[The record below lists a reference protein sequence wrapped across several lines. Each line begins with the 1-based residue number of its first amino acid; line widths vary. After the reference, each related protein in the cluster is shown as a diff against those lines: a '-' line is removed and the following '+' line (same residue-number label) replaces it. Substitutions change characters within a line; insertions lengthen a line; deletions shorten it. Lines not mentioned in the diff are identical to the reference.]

1 MNLSGIEPSFGVDTF
16 NEAKFK
22 NETQTVATDI
32 LALLFGKPGYFPSM
46 PELGINIQETL
57 YMFWDELDETAL
69 KAQIAAQCEEFS
81 EYIDDGSLD
90 VIKSSYN
97 DQPLLLIVIPVQI
110 QYKKEN
116 LAIGV
121 TTDENGNI
129 IYNYVYQENEE

>member
-1 MNLSGIEPSFGVDTF
+1 MSGIEPSFGVDTF

-110 QYKKEN
+110 QYTKEN